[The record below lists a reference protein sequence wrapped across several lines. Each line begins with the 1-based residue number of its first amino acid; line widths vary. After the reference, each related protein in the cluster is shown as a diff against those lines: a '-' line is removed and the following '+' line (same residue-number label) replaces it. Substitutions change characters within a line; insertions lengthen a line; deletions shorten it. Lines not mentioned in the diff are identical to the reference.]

1 MAFKKQKL
9 NLIMKQNSSTQ
20 VEPITSSHTI
30 GNTLV
35 MGRRSVNCITV
46 NTDASFSPQHK
57 VGGYA
62 FYIVCD
68 LFKIQKGGMFKKQPK
83 TAMEAEMMCM
93 ANALYTLLSQKELPT
108 TKWIIINSDCLFS
121 FERIKRKS
129 QDAIG
134 KQVAEMLRNVRLKT
148 SYRDVIMPK
157 FEFRHVKAHNGTPDA
172 RSFVNDWCDKEA
184 KKWMRKAVSVACP

>member
-1 MAFKKQKL
+1 M
-9 NLIMKQNSSTQ
+9 NSEINVDSG
-20 VEPITSSHTI
+20 TSSQNF
-30 GNTLV
+30 GKPLV

-46 NTDASFSPQHK
+46 NTDASFNPQHK
-57 VGGYA
+57 IGGYA

-68 LFKIQKGGMFKKQPK
+68 LFKIQKGGMFKVQPK

-108 TKWIIINSDCLFS
+108 TKWVIINSDCLFS

-134 KQVAEMLRNVRLKT
+134 KQVSEMLRKVRLKT
-148 SYRDVIMPK
+148 SYKGVIMPK

-172 RSFVNDWCDKEA
+172 RSYVNDWCDKEA
-184 KKWMRKAVSVACP
+184 KKWMRQAVSVACP